1 MSKPKEK
8 RGGHPVLGIIILVLI
23 LLILAAPWLY
33 LRFTDFPYD
42 DWEAM
47 AAGNEAPFD
56 YVDFTP
62 EAELTVRLDKP
73 DLYALLQEYAPPEKL
88 LEQVPS
94 IFGTRPELQKLG
106 VNLRPDAVRLSLRL
120 KLLGFLSLPLQL
132 RGSVEEA
139 GDGLRLT
146 PTVLYIGPL
155 VHISADKL
163 ADFLHMPDLAKGYT
177 LLPAD
182 YGAEG
187 VTLRLGTEEARL
199 SFRLPPMLPDLL
211 DLNVSGF
218 ARLLNLYD
226 QPLPPAGEAAL
237 GSGFTA
243 AFRAAIRDGTTR
255 ELLTSYLALGD
266 RTVWEMLEESTADLP
281 AGIMPTQ
288 GEVEKAREE
297 ALALLAE
304 GQRKYETALMTLR
317 QLFRSGTALPVP
329 GGFERDGRALS
340 LSDLGWTGPAPAAWR
355 PVYLFSMQSAHPVYA
370 VPLPKAEEQNYVDP
384 AALPEGV
391 TDADLGL
398 LITLPHGETVLLYR
412 TAHEELVMAPIPEE
426 DYRDLMAAERTPTI
440 CTDIFPDQYDWPL
453 TEAPAEDLM
462 PAFNLLT
469 ASPDAVA

>member
-88 LEQVPS
+88 LEQVPA
-94 IFGTRPELQKLG
+94 IFGTRPELEKLG
-106 VNLRPDAVRLSLRL
+106 VNLRPDAVRLSLCL

-132 RGSVEEA
+132 RGSVEEE

-163 ADFLHMPDLAKGYT
+163 ADFLHMPDLARGYV

-211 DLNVSGF
+211 DLSVSGYTEQLEFYGVEEYPAASAYAREVGF
-218 ARLLNLYD
+218 A
-226 QPLPPAGEAAL
+226 
-237 GSGFTA
+237 A
-243 AFRAAIRDGTTR
+243 AFRAAIRAGTPK
-255 ELLTSYLALGD
+255 ELLASYLAVGD
-266 RTVWEMLEESTADLP
+266 
-281 AGIMPTQ
+281 
-288 GEVEKAREE
+288 E
-297 ALALLAE
+297 AVTELLAE
-304 GQRKYETALMTLR
+304 YAAQLPEGILPDPDLVAEERAAAMALWASGQRKYESLLENLREMYKGGELTL
-317 QLFRSGTALPVP
+317 VP
-329 GGFERDGRALS
+329 GGFQKEDRPLTFT
-340 LSDLGWTGPAPAAWR
+340 DLGWTEGEPEAWRIVYLYNYSATHQAATADMPAADT
-355 PVYLFSMQSAHPVYA
+355 
-370 VPLPKAEEQNYVDP
+370 LPHTEKS
-384 AALPEGV
+384 ALPEGGV
-391 TDADLGL
+391 RFADLGL
-398 LITLPHGETVLLYR
+398 ILPFPQGQFILMYR
-412 TAHEELVMAPIPEE
+412 TAQGELVLNRLPE
-426 DYRDLMAAERTPTI
+426 DYVQGLLASAFTPTLR
-440 CTDIFPDQYDWPL
+440 TDDIPGPPRWVL
-453 TEAPAEDLM
+453 TPAPAEDLM
-462 PAFNLLT
+462 PVYRLE
-469 ASPDAVA
+469 PEE

>member
-1 MSKPKEK
+1 MSGTKKT
-8 RGGHPVLGIIILVLI
+8 RGGHPVLGIILLLLI

-47 AAGNEAPFD
+47 AAGNREPFD

-62 EAELTVRLDKP
+62 EAELTVRLTKP

-88 LEQVPS
+88 LELVPS
-94 IFGTRPELQKLG
+94 VFGTRPELEKLG
-106 VNLRPDAVRLSLRL
+106 VSLRADQVRLSLRL
-120 KLLGFLSLPLQL
+120 KVLGFLSLPLQL
-132 RGSVEEA
+132 RGSAAEE
-139 GDGLRLT
+139 GDGIRLT
-146 PTVLYIGPL
+146 PETLYIGPL
-155 VHISADKL
+155 VHISAEKL
-163 ADFLHMPDLAKGYT
+163 ADLLHQPDLAKGYT
-177 LLPAD
+177 LSPAD

-187 VTLRLGTEEARL
+187 VTLRLGTEEAILRL
-199 SFRLPPMLPDLL
+199 AFPSMLPDLL
-211 DLNVSGF
+211 DMSVTPF
-218 ARLLNLYD
+218 ARLLDLYAA
-226 QPLPPAGEAAL
+226 PLPPAAGAAL
-237 GSGFTA
+237 GSGFA
-243 AFRAAIRDGTTR
+243 EAFRAAIREGETG

-266 RTVWEMLEESTADLP
+266 RTVEEMLQEYTGSLP
-281 AGIMPTQ
+281 AGIMPD
-288 GEVEKAREE
+288 GEAVAEAREE

-370 VPLPKAEEQNYVDP
+370 VPLPKAAEQNYVDP

-426 DYRDLMAAERTPTI
+426 DWQGLMAAERTHTL
-440 CTDIFPDQYDWPL
+440 CTDIFPDQYAWPL

-462 PAFNLLT
+462 PVYYLLKELYSGI
-469 ASPDAVA
+469 A

>member
-88 LEQVPS
+88 LEQVPA

-132 RGSVEEA
+132 RGSVEEE

-163 ADFLHMPDLAKGYT
+163 ADLLHMPDLARGYV

-243 AFRAAIRDGTTR
+243 AFRTAIREGTTR

-288 GEVEKAREE
+288 AEVEKAREE
-297 ALALLAE
+297 ALALAGA
-304 GQRKYETALMTLR
+304 GQRRYETALETLR
-317 QLFRSGTALPVP
+317 ELYRSGAAFPVP
-329 GGFERDGRALS
+329 GGFTLEGQPLT
-340 LSDLGWTGPAPAAWR
+340 LEDLGWTGPAPEAWR
-355 PVYLFSMQSAHPVYA
+355 PAFVFSRESAHPVHS
-370 VPLPKAEEQNYVDP
+370 LPVSRHAEPE
-384 AALPEGV
+384 ALPEGMPY
-391 TDADLGL
+391 TDIGL
-398 LITLPHGETVLLYR
+398 LITFPHGETAFLYQ
-412 TAHEELVMAPIPEE
+412 TAFDELALIPLPE
-426 DYRDLMAAERTPTI
+426 DSFREFIAAERTPTI
-440 CTDIFPDQYDWPL
+440 CTDVFPDQYDWPL